1 MSSDQNK
8 AIVRRFFDEVCNGRN
23 QGVADQLFAATHR
36 YHDPASPWVGPGPQ
50 GMKDLTSTYYTAFPD
65 ARWTMDEMIAA
76 EDGTVITRFTG
87 RGTHKAELRG
97 LPATGRAVTVQ
108 GIWIHRIADGKIQE
122 SWDNWD
128 ALGMLQ
134 QLGVVP
140 QLETAKN

>member
-1 MSSDQNK
+1 MSTDQNK

-23 QGVADQLFAATHR
+23 QGVADQLFAAAHR

-50 GMKDLTSTYYTAFPD
+50 GMKDLSSTYYTAFPD

-87 RGTHKAELRG
+87 RGTQKADLRG
-97 LPATGRAVTVQ
+97 LPATGRNVTVQ

-122 SWDNWD
+122 SWNAWD

-140 QLETAKN
+140 PLETAKN